1 MSATLGEKLVTG
13 DEEAPA
19 VVAKPDDAPPTT
31 SRRGRGVD
39 GVRAHAI
46 DATHPSQA
54 WFDYLIPPCIRPCI
68 TMF

>member
-1 MSATLGEKLVTG
+1 MISI
-13 DEEAPA
+13 
-19 VVAKPDDAPPTT
+19 

-39 GVRAHAI
+39 GVRAHAIDGVSAYAI